1 METAP
6 RDDAKAR
13 YAGIGNEAVERA
25 TGRGW
30 RAWIEVLDREGAKTM
45 THKEIAV
52 MLREEFR
59 LAAWWAQMVTV
70 GYEQASCARAPNQ
83 GPKGFR
89 VHASR
94 TIAADSAAI
103 FAALSDA
110 AARERLLGA
119 ALELRSATPDTAA
132 RLAWKDAAS
141 VVEVRLN
148 AKGSR
153 TQVVVEEEGLPDES
167 TVKQR
172 KVFWREAL
180 DRLQASLEE

>member
-1 METAP
+1 MREAP
-6 RDDAKAR
+6 REDAKAR

-30 RAWIEVLDREGAKTM
+30 RAWIEALDREGAKTM

-70 GYEQASCARAPNQ
+70 GYEQANGARAPNQ

-94 TIAADSAAI
+94 TIAAGSDAI
-103 FAALSDA
+103 FNAWNDA
-110 AARERLLGA
+110 AVRESWLGA
-119 ALELRSATPDTAA
+119 ALELRSATPGSAA
-132 RLAWKDAAS
+132 RLAWKEAAP

-153 TQVVVEEEGLPDES
+153 TQVVVEEEGLPDEAA
-167 TVKQR
+167 VKQR

>member
-70 GYEQASCARAPNQ
+70 GYEQASGARAPNQ

-110 AARERLLGA
+110 AARERWLGA
-119 ALELRSATPDTAA
+119 ALDLRSATPDSAA

-153 TQVVVEEEGLPDES
+153 TQVVVEEEGLPDEA